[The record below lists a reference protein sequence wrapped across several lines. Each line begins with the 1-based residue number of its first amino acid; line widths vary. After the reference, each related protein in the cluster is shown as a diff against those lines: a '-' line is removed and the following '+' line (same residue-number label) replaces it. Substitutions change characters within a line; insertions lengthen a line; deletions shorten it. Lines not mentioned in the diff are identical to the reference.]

1 MFALRRHYVREADE
15 GAASSASLPEIP
27 EKRPI
32 RFRDNDEIDESSASL
47 PENGI
52 KSRQQPPRPRSL
64 KTDKETYLYQFSAA
78 LVVKLPFTS
87 SLSS

>member
-1 MFALRRHYVREADE
+1 MFALRRRDVREADE

-32 RFRDNDEIDESSASL
+32 RVRDNDEIDESSASL

-52 KSRQQPPRPRSL
+52 KSGQQAMCDYPRIL
-64 KTDKETYLYQFSAA
+64 SAIQGF
-78 LVVKLPFTS
+78 LSGLIYECKDYTS
-87 SLSS
+87 YTR